1 MFWGVTG
8 LMEKIFLIVYF
19 YLFIFYY
26 SSKTVSPHTDY
37 EKTTFIFIYLFFIMV
52 LKQISPIQTMKKL
65 HGKSYLILLDMQ
77 TLILNYSIREL
88 FEDLVI
94 FLSFISYAML
104 LKSVTDFMAMQS
116 QREAKIEISVNFE
129 LICDKAGT

>member
-1 MFWGVTG
+1 MFWGVTR
-8 LMEKIFLIVYF
+8 LMEKFFLIVYF

-77 TLILNYSIREL
+77 TS
-88 FEDLVI
+88 D
-94 FLSFISYAML
+94 
-104 LKSVTDFMAMQS
+104 
-116 QREAKIEISVNFE
+116 FE
-129 LICDKAGT
+129 L